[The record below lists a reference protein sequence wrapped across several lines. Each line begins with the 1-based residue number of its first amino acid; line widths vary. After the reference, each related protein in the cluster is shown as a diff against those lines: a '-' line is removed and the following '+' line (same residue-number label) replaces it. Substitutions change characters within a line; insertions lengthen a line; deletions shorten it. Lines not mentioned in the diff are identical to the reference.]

1 MVTLLVALAALAL
14 GVLAFLSIAF
24 YVSCIHE
31 RERRASALAA
41 VMSGVVLVVLVR
53 FLAAALEGFFDTQAG
68 VLTLAAICAV
78 LAIGGF
84 LFVRRTAPNA
94 RALAGTQ
101 GRIEGEVKRFD
112 ERDQVFSPETAPSGR
127 ARSSTRHFT
136 GNTPSGRSL
145 TPSAEQ
151 SGPSGGR
158 V

>member
-1 MVTLLVALAALAL
+1 
-14 GVLAFLSIAF
+14 LAFLSIAF

-53 FLAAALEGFFDTQAG
+53 FLAAALEGLFNTPAG
-68 VLTLAAICAV
+68 ILTLAAICAV

-112 ERDQVFSPETAPSGR
+112 ER
-127 ARSSTRHFT
+127 ARSGLRPKPHPQA
-136 GNTPSGRSL
+136 GHEAVRGILRGTP
-145 TPSAEQ
+145 
-151 SGPSGGR
+151 R
-158 V
+158 VGEA